1 MKHALNILIVLLLGT
16 GASAQ
21 NTAETDTLLRV
32 LREELTADFAELQKQ
47 DVKTYF
53 MSFRVQETWK
63 ANIIS
68 VFGYLANS
76 LQEHTRTF
84 TPQIRVGSP
93 EMDNF
98 KFNNQSGVGASP
110 LPLCDASADALRA
123 AIWLPMLTA
132 WDRVSGAYRNAQ
144 NKLRTQADNEDK
156 APCFSSPVAGKAET
170 YYEEPLAEPS
180 LTAEQQRAWEER
192 LARVT
197 AVFRDYPEFSRAEA
211 MLEMEKQ
218 RTHLV
223 NTDGTA
229 VVQNRISYRVFLQA
243 EVTTEDGMEL
253 PLTQTYYATSLD
265 ALPGEETMMSDARDI
280 AGRLVALYRAP
291 VADPFTGPALM
302 SGEASGVFFHE
313 IFGHRLEGHRM
324 KAGGQTFRNMVGERL
339 LPADFQVFCDP
350 TLRHYGTQPLN
361 GSFVYDDEGTRARR
375 VDNVV
380 DGVLKEFLMSRVPL
394 DSFPQ
399 SNGHGRCAEGCD
411 PVSRQSNLV
420 VETRKPHAEDE
431 LRRMLRD
438 EARRQ
443 GKDYGYLF
451 QSVSGGFTY
460 TGERGSINSFNVAP
474 LEVYR
479 IYVDGRPDELVR
491 GVDLI
496 GTPLS
501 MFSNIAAGG
510 DTPSTFIGVC
520 GAESGWVPVSATSP
534 MIFCKKIE
542 TQRRQEKAYRM
553 PVLAAPGQ
561 NRPRPLP
568 AGTDAAV
575 KTSGAEADEEII
587 FGALG
592 DEMQRA
598 MDSLRIDGQPA
609 PFLIDYRLQRER
621 ETNISAS
628 RGVLKKFEI
637 RPYKQNLEAQVL
649 LGNHHFSSLRDAEP
663 SQRGATIPMAVDY
676 DNLRRQAWLAADA
689 RYKQAISTYEAK
701 MEDKKKLTLP
711 PDEEA
716 IDDILPVR
724 PATSIQRRPAAQH
737 DMHADEMA
745 RYIRRLSTIAGD
757 FPQLTDCEATARLQQ
772 ADMYRLTSEGVR
784 VAQPQGDEVTV
795 GFSFLLYRNESGTN
809 TYSTYDKTYT
819 SAQQALA
826 DSANFTRA
834 AREYIGNRLAA
845 LNDSVSEDYYVGP
858 LMIEGN
864 AARYIYNNV
873 NARNLFYSEKP
884 ILRSDR
890 VIYLRQNRKVADEKI
905 TIVQDPGLKEWEGR
919 PLEGYYT
926 ADANGLK
933 PQAVTLVER
942 GIFRHQLCGTSPSL
956 TSRSTTGN
964 TRFGNPFVW
973 NSPMGICTAPGVIR
987 IESSRTMSLNKM
999 RKLLLKEA
1007 KKEGYDHA
1015 YLKRGEFLYRVAV
1028 KDGKETL
1035 VGLREISISSEYF
1048 RHVTALSTEREA
1060 VRGREAGRAAFS
1072 IVGPK
1077 AIILSDREVPVATP
1091 EKRNQPVLTFPL
1103 NR

>member
-1 MKHALNILIVLLLGT
+1 MKRSLDILIILLLST
-16 GASAQ
+16 GAFAQ
-21 NTAETDTLLRV
+21 KTAETDTLLRV

-47 DVKTYF
+47 EVKPYF
-53 MSFRVQETWK
+53 MSFRVQESWT
-63 ANIIS
+63 ANIIAT
-68 VFGYLANS
+68 FGYLAS
-76 LQEHTRTF
+76 SQQEHTRTF

-98 KFNNQSGVGASP
+98 KFNNQSGVIASP
-110 LPLCDASADALRA
+110 LPLTDASADALRA
-123 AIWLPMLTA
+123 AIWLPMLSA
-132 WDRVSGAYRNAQ
+132 YDRVSDAYRSMQ

-156 APCFSSPVAGKAET
+156 APCFSVLGGSPAET
-170 YYEEPLAEPS
+170 YYEAPPS
-180 LTAEQQRAWEER
+180 HPALTPEEQRAWEER
-192 LARVT
+192 LSHVS
-197 AVFRDYPEFSRAEA
+197 AVFREYPQFNRTRAT
-211 MLEMEKQ
+211 LEMKNQ
-218 RTHLV
+218 RTHFV

-243 EVTTEDGMEL
+243 EITTEDGMEL
-253 PLTQTYYATSLD
+253 PLTQTYYATTLD
-265 ALPGEETMMSDARDI
+265 ALPGEEAMISDARDI
-280 AGRLVALYRAP
+280 AQRLVALYEAP

-324 KAGGQTFRNMVGERL
+324 KTGGQTFRNMVGERL
-339 LPADFQVFCDP
+339 LPADFQVYCDP
-350 TLRHYGTQPLN
+350 TLTHYGSQPLN
-361 GSFVYDDEGTRARR
+361 GGFVYDDEGTRARR

-399 SNGHGRCAEGCD
+399 SNGHGRTAEGRD

-420 VETRKPHAEDE
+420 VETRKPYTEDE

-438 EARRQ
+438 EAQRQ
-443 GKDYGYLF
+443 GKEYGYLF

-491 GVDLI
+491 GVELI

-501 MFSNIAAGG
+501 MFSNIAAGA
-510 DTPSTFIGVC
+510 DKPSTFIGVC

-553 PVLAAPGQ
+553 PVLKA
-561 NRPRPLP
+561 PLP
-568 AGTDAAV
+568 EG
-575 KTSGAEADEEII
+575 KSGAGSTMQASEEADEII
-587 FGALG
+587 FSALG

-609 PFLIDYRLQRER
+609 PFLIDYRLQRAR
-621 ETNISAS
+621 QTNISAS
-628 RGVLKKFEI
+628 RGTLKKFEI
-637 RPYKQNLEAQVL
+637 QPVNQNLEAQVL
-649 LGNHHFSSLRDAEP
+649 LGDHHFSSLREAEP
-663 SQRGATIPMAVDY
+663 ALRGAYIPMAVDY
-676 DNLRRQAWLAADA
+676 DNLRRQAWMAADA
-689 RYKQAISTYEAK
+689 RYKQAITMYEAK
-701 MEDKKKLTLP
+701 KEDQKKLTLP

-716 IDDILPVR
+716 LDDFLPAQPV
-724 PATSIQRRPAAQH
+724 TSIQRRPAEQL
-737 DMHADEMA
+737 DMHAEEMA
-745 RYIRRLSTIAGD
+745 RYIERLSMIAYE
-757 FPQLTDCEATARLQQ
+757 FPQLTDCEAWANLQQ
-772 ADMYRLTSEGVR
+772 ADIYRLTSEGVR
-784 VAQPQGDEVTV
+784 IAQPQGDEVTV
-795 GFSFLLYRNESGTN
+795 SFSFLLYRNERGTN
-809 TYSTYDKTYT
+809 NYSSYDKTYT

-826 DSANFTRA
+826 DSASFTRA
-834 AREYIGNRLAA
+834 AREYIGLRLAA

-858 LMIEGN
+858 LMIEGK
-864 AARYIYNNV
+864 AARYIYTNINSGL
-873 NARNLFYSEKP
+873 NLFYSEKP
-884 ILRSDR
+884 FLRSNR
-890 VIYLRQNRKVADEKI
+890 SIYLRQNRKVADEKI
-905 TIVQDPGLKEWEGR
+905 TIMQDPELKEWDGR

-926 ADANGLK
+926 ADANGQK

-942 GIFRHQLCGTSPSL
+942 GIFRNQLCGMSPSL
-956 TSRSTTGN
+956 TSRSSTGN
-964 TRFGNPFVW
+964 TRFCNPFVW
-973 NSPMGICTAPGVIR
+973 NRLMGICTAPGVIR
-987 IESSRTMSLNKM
+987 IESSKTMSLSKM

-1007 KKEGYDHA
+1007 KKDGYDHA
-1015 YLKRGEFLYRVAV
+1015 YLKRGEFLYRVGV

-1035 VGLREISISSEYF
+1035 VGLREISLRPEYF

-1060 VRGREAGRAAFS
+1060 VRLGNEGGMAAFS

-1077 AIILSDREVPVATP
+1077 AMILSDREVPVATP